1 MKRDFN
7 RSDRVADQIQ
17 RELANLIQFEIK
29 DPRVGMVTITAVEVS
44 KEFEYARIYFTV
56 LGDEKTRKATEEG
69 LHRAAGFL
77 RRELAHRL
85 KLRSTPSLQFMYDES
100 IDRAVKMSKLI
111 STAIDSEESH
121 PDKTNGQS
129 D

>member
-17 RELANLIQFEIK
+17 RELAGLIQFEIK

-44 KEFEYARIYFTV
+44 KEFEYARVYFTV
-56 LGDEKTRKATEEG
+56 LGEDKVRESTTKG
-69 LHRAAGFL
+69 LTHAAGFL

-85 KLRSTPSLQFMYDES
+85 KLRTIPELQFVYDQS
-100 IDRAVKMSKLI
+100 IENAAKMSKLI
-111 STAIDSEESH
+111 SAAIASDH
-121 PDKTNGQS
+121 PDS
-129 D
+129 DSPDKEE

>member
-7 RSDRVADQIQ
+7 RTDRIADQIQ

-44 KEFEYARIYFTV
+44 KELEYARIYFTV
-56 LGDEKTRKATEEG
+56 LGDEQSRKATGEG
-69 LHRAAGFL
+69 LSRAAGFL

-85 KLRSTPSLQFMYDES
+85 KLRTTPSLQFMYDES
-100 IDRAVKMSKLI
+100 IDRAAKMSELI
-111 STAIDSEESH
+111 SSAIESDSGHSEKD
-121 PDKTNGQS
+121 PD
-129 D
+129 

>member
-1 MKRDFN
+1 MKREFN

-17 RELANLIQFEIK
+17 RELAGLIQLEVK

-56 LGDEKTRKATEEG
+56 LGDEKARELTQQG
-69 LHRAAGFL
+69 LTRAAGFL

-85 KLRSTPSLQFMYDES
+85 KLRFTPELQFVYDKS
-100 IDRAVKMSKLI
+100 IDNAIKISELI
-111 STAIDSEESH
+111 STAVASDRGSKEE
-121 PDKTNGQS
+121 
-129 D
+129 